1 MNVPQS
7 KRMKPKT
14 VEKLIQEASDDDHLR
29 WKRAGVGGGIADAVI
44 SNAYRFR
51 NDGQSCQFA
60 LAVAKVNPMSSSLR

>member
-29 WKRAGVGGGIADAVI
+29 WKGAGVGGGIAGAVI
-44 SNAYRFR
+44 ADAFRFR
-51 NDGQSCQFA
+51 NDDQSYQLT
-60 LAVAKVNPMSSSLR
+60 LAVAKVNPMSPSLR